1 MEPAVLVL
9 LVIIGI
15 SASVVVLV
23 FVYGIR
29 TDGDFHGGPADSTAV
44 NFWTQRAEK
53 MQARQQISAVTETA
67 GEAGTSAEDEEAEK
81 ARKRAEAL
89 ARKAARQ
96 AKS

>member
-15 SASVVVLV
+15 SFGVVLLV
-23 FVYGIR
+23 MRYGTR
-29 TDGDFHGGPADSTAV
+29 TEGDFHGGPADSTAV
-44 NFWTQRAEK
+44 SFWTQRADK
-53 MQARQQISAVTETA
+53 LAARQQLSVVTEAA
-67 GEAGTSAEDEEAEK
+67 GEAGASAEDEEAEK